1 MNFLDKFF
9 GVGPRQFRN
18 FDKYSVS
25 EYSCET
31 HPHNTYMELIS
42 ESGIF
47 AFLIVIILFIIVC
60 FLSFKHFLFKL
71 IGKKKVIIN
80 DFEVCL
86 LSSLIISLWPFSPSG
101 RFFDNWMSLVY
112 YFPD

>member
-1 MNFLDKFF
+1 
-9 GVGPRQFRN
+9 
-18 FDKYSVS
+18 
-25 EYSCET
+25 
-31 HPHNTYMELIS
+31 MELIS
-42 ESGIF
+42 ESGLF
-47 AFLIVIILFIIVC
+47 AFLMVIILFILVC

-101 RFFDNWMSLVY
+101 SFFHNWMSIVY
-112 YFPD
+112 YFPVGLLLWQRANFKKITKI